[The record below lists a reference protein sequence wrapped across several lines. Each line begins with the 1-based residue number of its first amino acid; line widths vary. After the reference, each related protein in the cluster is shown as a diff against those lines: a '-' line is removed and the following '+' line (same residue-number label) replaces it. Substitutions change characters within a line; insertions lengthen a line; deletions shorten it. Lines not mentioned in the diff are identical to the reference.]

1 MNINFV
7 IYGFRDSF
15 TKNHRRL
22 RDYFSQLT
30 TDMLDLSYHKS
41 RPSVSFPCSSPNTTT
56 CHWWSRN
63 CFPIRCTCIHPE
75 GFKRLVLFYFISTIL
90 FFLYGKGHVGS
101 FYSQN
106 ATLCYALY
114 IFLIL
119 SASRVVINCYALN
132 CNLYF
137 GHHMGFWNEKHVCA
151 LILRDV
157 FIYSLSLFSIL
168 CQIWNPPRDLQN
180 RCVIGN

>member
-63 CFPIRCTCIHPE
+63 SFPSVAPAFIPRVLRGSCYSISFQRYCFC
-75 GFKRLVLFYFISTIL
+75 
-90 FFLYGKGHVGS
+90 LYGKGHVGS

-114 IFLIL
+114 IFLIF
-119 SASRVVINCYALN
+119 SVSRVVINCYALN
-132 CNLYF
+132 CNLWTSY
-137 GHHMGFWNEKHVCA
+137 G
-151 LILRDV
+151 ILKWKACLRIDLAWC
-157 FIYSLSLFSIL
+157 IHIL
-168 CQIWNPPRDLQN
+168 TIPFLHFVSDLKPT
-180 RCVIGN
+180 